1 MREKMEKKDFE
12 YEIALSFAGEQ
23 RDYVEKISRE
33 LTRLNVKHF
42 YDYNEQVN
50 LWGKNLTQYLDSV
63 YFEKALY
70 FVPFISKEYVKK
82 VWTRLEISSALDRNM
97 NESLPDFQQYI
108 LPVRFDDTRV
118 PGIVGSIAY
127 IDATKST
134 PKELARMLYEKIHEN
149 NKIAG
154 TDSEKDNTQFLST
167 NYNNKINADKLKAMK
182 SIYSLQHQSHAMVVY
197 GEKGLGKRSCIQ
209 CFIQN
214 KKNVMKISPDTE
226 NQFQLKPIIHALK
239 IDTTSVST
247 NSDLCFEEQIKKEFL
262 SICKKKP
269 AIIYVEKFQD
279 FDSQTAVFLLE
290 TTEVLL
296 SRFPAYQTFVI
307 FELDIEENTDSL
319 ISFYK
324 LSPSHTDFMYFNR
337 LDTEALKYYF
347 FEVLGNINISDENLT
362 YILDSSFG
370 NIMYLNI
377 AINYLK
383 GENYIRFENGKYVCD
398 NLPSGILTDVLK
410 EFILQ
415 RYDRLDQTLKEV
427 LSKSS
432 IIGNVFNAELL
443 SKPFQVINADAILQ
457 KIEKISQLIVHPD
470 GLSYSF
476 ENNDVYNLIKNSI
489 SPELQKEWHKILA
502 DYYKKLLKKEQ
513 RRKGLKSIDR
523 EISALYPIAK
533 HLKYA
538 QNYDV
543 AIIYYLELVSK
554 YERISDYSHELT
566 AIRDIKYMLEYVNW
580 DSLHLDSL
588 EYDVFKA
595 EADCYRNIGEF
606 SKACQVYDECLSY
619 FDIDEF
625 SIPIVELLY
634 PKAYCLYMNGK
645 LDEALKILY
654 HTKEYFEKNNI
665 SNLLYMKILSLLASV
680 CDATGDEESQKKY
693 YTRTLEFYKEG
704 QYEQEYYVLLRM
716 ASMVW
721 GEEIGINMEKTAE
734 VFFRERNST
743 RYLAEVLHNIATDHL
758 YMDELEKVSKPIN
771 ESIGL
776 FDSFGSIAVHYPLNT
791 KGILKMVLDS
801 DYEAAIRIFEQAL
814 QYKMEPYSEIVIRTN
829 ILNCMNVL
837 GKFEDALKQLEQ
849 IDTLI
854 RIQESQHIPVYTIY
868 QNLNWAFYYFHTK
881 DFEKCLQKLDAC
893 SKLDYMEPRFKYV
906 YKSLKY
912 KTKKIIGLKT
922 RNTAGTAPKK
932 VYSRSVENGFYFT
945 TLRFYESI

>member
-1 MREKMEKKDFE
+1 MEKKDFE

-97 NESLPDFQQYI
+97 NESRPDFQQYI

-476 ENNDVYNLIKNSI
+476 ENNDVYNLIK
-489 SPELQKEWHKILA
+489 K
-502 DYYKKLLKKEQ
+502 
-513 RRKGLKSIDR
+513 
-523 EISALYPIAK
+523 
-533 HLKYA
+533 
-538 QNYDV
+538 
-543 AIIYYLELVSK
+543 
-554 YERISDYSHELT
+554 
-566 AIRDIKYMLEYVNW
+566 
-580 DSLHLDSL
+580 
-588 EYDVFKA
+588 
-595 EADCYRNIGEF
+595 
-606 SKACQVYDECLSY
+606 
-619 FDIDEF
+619 
-625 SIPIVELLY
+625 
-634 PKAYCLYMNGK
+634 
-645 LDEALKILY
+645 
-654 HTKEYFEKNNI
+654 
-665 SNLLYMKILSLLASV
+665 
-680 CDATGDEESQKKY
+680 
-693 YTRTLEFYKEG
+693 
-704 QYEQEYYVLLRM
+704 
-716 ASMVW
+716 
-721 GEEIGINMEKTAE
+721 
-734 VFFRERNST
+734 
-743 RYLAEVLHNIATDHL
+743 
-758 YMDELEKVSKPIN
+758 
-771 ESIGL
+771 
-776 FDSFGSIAVHYPLNT
+776 
-791 KGILKMVLDS
+791 
-801 DYEAAIRIFEQAL
+801 
-814 QYKMEPYSEIVIRTN
+814 
-829 ILNCMNVL
+829 
-837 GKFEDALKQLEQ
+837 
-849 IDTLI
+849 
-854 RIQESQHIPVYTIY
+854 
-868 QNLNWAFYYFHTK
+868 
-881 DFEKCLQKLDAC
+881 
-893 SKLDYMEPRFKYV
+893 
-906 YKSLKY
+906 
-912 KTKKIIGLKT
+912 
-922 RNTAGTAPKK
+922 
-932 VYSRSVENGFYFT
+932 
-945 TLRFYESI
+945 